1 MSRKL
6 KRFKIQ
12 RQLQVTLPGFGDKKA
27 KGPLE
32 KRPNPPGMHGEN
44 RRRKFSEYCQRLR
57 EKQKIRFHYQLREKQ
72 IKNYIKKAKKKSSYW
87 YIPFIQTLECRLDNI
102 LFRLGIYPTIAS
114 SRQAVTHGHV
124 LINDKR
130 CDRPSIQ
137 IKIGDQITLKEKTN
151 TNILVEKTLENPT
164 LELPEF
170 LQLEKKGKAVTG
182 KLINLP
188 TEKNLPFEFNEQYF
202 IEFYG
207 NI

>member
-44 RRRKFSEYCQRLR
+44 RRRKQSEYALHLR
-57 EKQKIRFHYQLREKQ
+57 EKQKLRFHYQLKEKQ
-72 IKNYIKKAKKKSSYW
+72 IKNYVKKAKKKDSYW
-87 YIPFIQTLECRLDNI
+87 YIPFIQILECRLDNI
-102 LFRLGIYPTIAS
+102 LFRLGICPTMAS
-114 SRQAVTHGHV
+114 ARQSVTHGHILV
-124 LINDKR
+124 NGRK
-130 CDRPSIQ
+130 CDRPSYQ
-137 IKIGDQITLKEKTN
+137 IKIGDSITLTPKMNSNKLVQKT
-151 TNILVEKTLENPT
+151 IENPT
-164 LELPEF
+164 LELPHF
-170 LQLEKKGKAVTG
+170 LKIDKKSGVSGVLTG
-182 KLINLP
+182 LP
-188 TEKNLPFEFNEQYF
+188 TDKDVPFEIDQQYV